1 MNLKREELKNLLI
14 CGWCGQC
21 IVDCPVFKAS
31 GNTRHLPLFKSRLFR
46 RVYETEQGIIN
57 RISGEGSLAMLQNLS
72 REAGMVYECT
82 LCGAC
87 TENCKYD
94 IKPHNLWYRL
104 REYLNS
110 KGYNPEPLKAV
121 EENFRRSGNPYGLSP
136 SARKFWLRKASR
148 KYKIPIGKAETIY
161 FIGCTTSAKAVNRPT
176 AESLFSILNAAGI
189 NWAILGIE
197 EPCCGAPLEM
207 IGSPE
212 MAREQARRVVE
223 ALESAGAETVITS
236 CPTCFRE
243 LSVEYERILGYK
255 PSFKVVPAVK
265 YILELLDEGLISL
278 EPAQAV
284 KIAYHD
290 PCELSRH
297 MDVVDEPRKLLEM
310 MGFQFVEPEYA
321 GRKTFCCGGGG
332 MLKAEN
338 NDLSVKVATV
348 RVNQLLKNGA
358 TMISTACPSCK
369 ASLQEAAANIGGAKV
384 YDIIELVAE
393 RIAKHHGG
401 GDGHE

>member
-1 MNLKREELKNLLI
+1 MNLKGEELENLLI

-21 IVDCPVFKAS
+21 IVDCPVFKTS

-46 RVYETEQGIIN
+46 RVYEAEQGIIYK
-57 RISGEGSLAMLQNLS
+57 IGGEGSLGILQNLS
-72 REAGMVYECT
+72 DEANMVYECT

-94 IKPHNLWYRL
+94 IKPHTLWYRL

-110 KGYNPEPLKAV
+110 KGYNPDPLKAV

-148 KYKIPIGKAETIY
+148 KYRIPVGKAKTIY

-176 AESLFSILNAAGI
+176 AESLFGILNSAGVD
-189 NWAILGIE
+189 WAILGFE

-207 IGSPE
+207 IGSTE
-212 MAREQARRVVE
+212 MAREQAEKVVQ

-236 CPTCFRE
+236 CPTCYRE
-243 LSVEYERILGYK
+243 LSVEYERTLGYK
-255 PSFKVVPAVK
+255 PSFNVVPAVT
-265 YILELLDEGLISL
+265 YILKLLDEGLISL
-278 EPAQAV
+278 EPGQPE

-297 MDVVDEPRKLLEM
+297 TDVIDEPRKLLER
-310 MGFQFVEPEYA
+310 MGYQLTEPEYS

-332 MLKAEN
+332 MLKAQN
-338 NDLSVKVATV
+338 NSLSIKVATV
-348 RVNQLLKNGA
+348 RVNQLLKNGVVI
-358 TMISTACPSCK
+358 ISTACPSCK
-369 ASLQEAAANIGGAKV
+369 ASLKEAEASIGEAKV
-384 YDIIELVAE
+384 YDIVELAAE
-393 RIAKHHGG
+393 RIIRKGEKA
-401 GDGHE
+401 